1 MYGFL
6 LLRQSYVQHILHIEN
21 VLIDGVV
28 YRRKKHND
36 ASPKGDTPLRCHM
49 LAYPVRIAG

>member
-6 LLRQSYVQHILHIEN
+6 LLCQSYVQHILHIEN